1 MDDIKE
7 SDSKEYQKI
16 KHYLCENYSFFKYCY
31 QSYSTMELTKY
42 KGFKIYGITK
52 DSFLNFCNEIRVSGV
67 TDKFL
72 LEIFEESTIG
82 KYSSQN

>member
-1 MDDIKE
+1 
-7 SDSKEYQKI
+7 
-16 KHYLCENYSFFKYCY
+16 
-31 QSYSTMELTKY
+31 MELTKY